1 MGFTLPNNNCFF
13 SNYHLKTITPFPKNH
28 DLLPLKIATR
38 LFYSVLGFLYKIA
51 YLFLKVI
58 NGIASLLSSTSPL
71 SDLNTLG
78 HPPGYSILMAG
89 VFSLLGESNPA
100 IQFVQI
106 ICDAL
111 AAVMIFLIV
120 AELFPLGAAV
130 IAGMLAALSP
140 QFAWNSVLLLPDSL
154 AVLPILIAI
163 YCLARAVRRPRL
175 VTFIITGVLVGL
187 SCWLRANAMLLTFF
201 FAAAVPL
208 LIKGERKW
216 RYALTVVCGTLLIV
230 LPLTIRNA
238 IVFHRFIPLSLGAG
252 QTLLEGIAD
261 YDPQGRF
268 GIPNTDVG
276 IMKQEAEQFQR
287 PDYYGMLF
295 NPDGVERER
304 ARLNPG
310 FTFDSFVTGKANQL
324 ARAAAIQVSENP
336 GISYNPLFV
345 YGGVGLGK
353 THLVQAIGNFVAS
366 QRPDA
371 KIRYIHAEQY
381 VTDVVRAYQQKS
393 FDEFK
398 RYYHSLDLLLIDD
411 IQFFSNK
418 GRTQEEFFYAFN
430 ALVEAHK
437 QIVITCDTYPKE
449 ISGMEERLISRFGW
463 GLTVAIEPPELE
475 MRVAI
480 VLKKAEAESVVLSED
495 IAFFIAKHIRSNVR
509 ELEGALKKVLA
520 FSRFNARE
528 LSLDLAKDALRDILN
543 VANRQITVENIQKTV
558 AEFFKLKISDM
569 HSKRRTRNVARPRQ
583 VAMALAKD
591 LTQMSLPEIGE
602 AFGNRDHT
610 TVLHACRMIA
620 SLRKQDSVMNRDYL
634 VLEQVL
640 KG

>member
-1 MGFTLPNNNCFF
+1 MQNLWDACLRRLEQELPAQQFNTWIRPLAPDAGAGDDMLTLTAPNRF
-13 SNYHLKTITPFPKNH
+13 
-28 DLLPLKIATR
+28 
-38 LFYSVLGFLYKIA
+38 VLELVRERFAARI
-51 YLFLKVI
+51 
-58 NGIASLLSSTSPL
+58 
-71 SDLNTLG
+71 
-78 HPPGYSILMAG
+78 
-89 VFSLLGESNPA
+89 ER
-100 IQFVQI
+100 
-106 ICDAL
+106 L
-111 AAVMIFLIV
+111 AAE
-120 AELFPLGAAV
+120 ASGRELGLRLV
-130 IAGMLAALSP
+130 
-140 QFAWNSVLLLPDSL
+140 
-154 AVLPILIAI
+154 
-163 YCLARAVRRPRL
+163 LARGADPAVR
-175 VTFIITGVLVGL
+175 
-187 SCWLRANAMLLTFF
+187 
-201 FAAAVPL
+201 AAAPAARPAAEAPVVQ
-208 LIKGERKW
+208 ER
-216 RYALTVVCGTLLIV
+216 
-230 LPLTIRNA
+230 
-238 IVFHRFIPLSLGAG
+238 S
-252 QTLLEGIAD
+252 
-261 YDPQGRF
+261 
-268 GIPNTDVG
+268 
-276 IMKQEAEQFQR
+276 
-287 PDYYGMLF
+287 
-295 NPDGVERER
+295 
-304 ARLNPG
+304 RLNRG

-324 ARAAAIQVSENP
+324 ARAAAIQVGQNP

-353 THLVQAIGNFVAS
+353 THLVQAIGNYVAD
-366 QRPDA
+366 QRPQA
-371 KIRYIHAEQY
+371 RIRYIHAEQY

-449 ISGMEERLISRFGW
+449 IAGMEERLISRFGW

-480 VLKKAEAESVVLSED
+480 VLKKAEAEAVAVSEE

-520 FSRFNARE
+520 FARFTGRE
-528 LSLDLAKDALRDILN
+528 LSLDLAKEALRDILN
-543 VANRQITVENIQKTV
+543 LNSRQVSVEGIQKTV
-558 AEFFKLKISDM
+558 AEYFKIKISDM
-569 HSKRRTRNVARPRQ
+569 HSKRRSRNVARPRQ

-610 TVLHACRMIA
+610 TVLHACRTIA
-620 SLRKQDSVMNRDYL
+620 TLRTRDGSLNRDYL